1 MLKTNYVFVCRSSLD
16 LIRLVTDV
24 EWRPSFTVWFLNF
37 IQRNPGTATFCQRP
51 RVDTAHKNSFTVIV
65 KTCHFVVYCRSV
77 MQTIRRWKKM
87 KYCPFT
93 KWLNFNKNICSHC
106 ERIFEFVLT
115 LDGLIL
121 TWKYEEV
128 DPNREREILLKWY
141 KGS

>member
-1 MLKTNYVFVCRSSLD
+1 
-16 LIRLVTDV
+16 
-24 EWRPSFTVWFLNF
+24 
-37 IQRNPGTATFCQRP
+37 
-51 RVDTAHKNSFTVIV
+51 
-65 KTCHFVVYCRSV
+65 
-77 MQTIRRWKKM
+77 M

-128 DPNREREILLKWY
+128 GRGRVTLLKWY
-141 KGS
+141 KEPSIIQRLGR